1 MSRKRNSFGQFIKED
16 GITIKLSSFSSML
29 MYLVLILILSP
40 WIYVFANRLDIKE
53 LFLHLMN
60 YLFQMQ
66 QTATKGNKY
75 F

>member
-16 GITIKLSSFSSML
+16 GITIKLPSFSSML